1 MTTSQLA
8 FVGDSVLELHVKA
21 YLAKHDRRSSKFL
34 HERMVRFTNAKSQAE
49 NVRVLFDRI
58 TKEEQDLV
66 LKGRNSSA
74 SQGRKTATV
83 MDYKYATGL
92 EVLLG
97 YLYFEQPQRLQEVL
111 EIYMEIAIEHGS

>member
-21 YLAKHDRRSSKFL
+21 YLATHDKRSSKYL
-34 HERMVRFTNAKSQAE
+34 HQRMVRFTNAKSQAVFVKE
-49 NVRVLFDRI
+49 LMEHI
-58 TKEEQDLV
+58 SSEEQTMV
-66 LKGRNSSA
+66 LRGRNSNA
-74 SQGRKTATV
+74 AQGRKTATV

-97 YLYFEQPQRLQEVL
+97 SLYFENPTRLYEVL
-111 EIYMEIAIEHGS
+111 DMYMEIAIKHGS

>member
-21 YLAKHDRRSSKFL
+21 YLATHDKRSSKYL
-34 HERMVRFTNAKSQAE
+34 HQRMVRFTNAKSQAVFVKE
-49 NVRVLFDRI
+49 LMEHI
-58 TKEEQDLV
+58 SPEEQTMV
-66 LKGRNSSA
+66 LRGRNSNA
-74 SQGRKTATV
+74 AQGRKTATV

-97 YLYFEQPQRLQEVL
+97 SLYFENPARLHEVL
-111 EIYMEIAIEHGS
+111 DMYMEIAIKHGS

>member
-21 YLAKHDRRSSKFL
+21 YLAQHDKRSSKYL
-34 HERMVRFTNAKSQAE
+34 HQRMVQFTNAKSQAIFVKE
-49 NVRVLFDRI
+49 LMERI
-58 TKEEQDLV
+58 SSNEQKMV
-66 LKGRNSSA
+66 LKGRNSNA
-74 SQGRKTATV
+74 AQGRKTASV

-97 YLYFEQPQRLQEVL
+97 SLYFENPTRLQEVL
-111 EIYMEIAIEHGS
+111 TMYMEIAINHGS

>member
-21 YLAKHDRRSSKFL
+21 YLAKHDRRSSKYL
-34 HERMVRFTNAKSQAE
+34 HQRMVGFTNAKSQAGF
-49 NVRVLFDRI
+49 VKILMDRI
-58 TKEEQDLV
+58 TPVEQSMV

-97 YLYFEQPQRLQEVL
+97 YLYFEEPKRLQEVL
-111 EIYMEIAIEHGS
+111 EIYMEIAINHGS

>member
-1 MTTSQLA
+1 M
-8 FVGDSVLELHVKA
+8 LELHVKA
-21 YLAKHDRRSSKFL
+21 YLAKNDRRSSKYL

-49 NVRVLFDRI
+49 NVRVLMDKI
-58 TKEEQDLV
+58 TQEEQNLV
-66 LKGRNSSA
+66 LKGRNSNA

-97 YLYFEQPQRLQEVL
+97 YLYFEQPKRLQEVL
-111 EIYMEIAIEHGS
+111 EIYMEIAIAHGS